1 MKRIIPLILVLLLL
15 AACGEGVAEAI
26 PTPAVTT
33 PTAAPMPEA
42 SSLPDYIPPMD
53 FEPVSVWQAERF
65 CGRALLYLGAEED
78 GSTPFKVYSCFTY
91 EVVEYLDGNMLM
103 SSRAFSAK
111 AVDSGDFSVDCGKH
125 GLWLEPVL
133 GMSALTGKLSV
144 DGDRLTLEYT
154 GFERAAWAEDTPG
167 FECRLSGGQPF
178 IDSGTGENDSV
189 QYLPTEFK
197 RLPDE
202 YLGRAMYWMPMF
214 EEEASAGRLRGLEVG
229 DTYADIVARFPS
241 PLDIWSRD
249 PRSVSAP
256 DGWYDTFYGSEA
268 GMVFAALFYEGG
280 VPSTVLIACCSYASF
295 RLDKGLNITEVSVV
309 IR

>member
-1 MKRIIPLILVLLLL
+1 
-15 AACGEGVAEAI
+15 
-26 PTPAVTT
+26 
-33 PTAAPMPEA
+33 
-42 SSLPDYIPPMD
+42 
-53 FEPVSVWQAERF
+53 
-65 CGRALLYLGAEED
+65 
-78 GSTPFKVYSCFTY
+78 
-91 EVVEYLDGNMLM
+91 MLM
-103 SSRAFSAK
+103 SARAFSAK
-111 AVDSGDFSVDCGKH
+111 AVDSGEFSVDCGKH

-133 GMSALTGKLSV
+133 GASALTGRLSV
-144 DGDRLTLEYT
+144 DGDRLTLSYT

-167 FECRLSGGQPF
+167 FEFSLSGGQPV
-178 IDSGTGENDSV
+178 IDSGTGDNDSV
-189 QYLPTEFK
+189 QDLPTEFK

-229 DTYADIVARFPS
+229 DSYADIVVRFPN

-268 GMVFAALFYEGG
+268 GTVFASLFYEGG
-280 VPSTVLIACCSYASF
+280 VPSTVLITCCSYASF
-295 RLDKGLNITEVSVV
+295 RLDEGLNITEVSVV